1 MTYRIELLFVG
12 EAPEDEY
19 ERARIIA
26 SPRVEEAVAALR
38 SALHEAGLTHELQ
51 VRTIRPG
58 KRPGVSGRP
67 KLAAAE

>member
-12 EAPEDEY
+12 EAPEDEMA
-19 ERARIIA
+19 RALIIGC
-26 SPRVEEAVAALR
+26 PAVQQAITAL
-38 SALHEAGLTHELQ
+38 SKELTQEGLNHEVM
-51 VRTIRPG
+51 VRTVRPG